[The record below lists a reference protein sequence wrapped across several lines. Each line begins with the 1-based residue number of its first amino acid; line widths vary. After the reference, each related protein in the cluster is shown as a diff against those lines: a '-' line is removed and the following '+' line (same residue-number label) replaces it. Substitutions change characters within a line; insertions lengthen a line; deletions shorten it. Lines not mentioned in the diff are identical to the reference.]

1 MPSAKAESAP
11 VISGIGVAT
20 AFGYGVSTFRQAL
33 RQPGNRFGVMQRP
46 GRHALDATFP
56 GAELPDP
63 PAGILAA
70 RIARTTGLTGHVAVA
85 VLQEA
90 WRDANLDRV
99 APEKIGLVIGGSNT
113 QAREH
118 LLIQQSYAAKL
129 HFLSPQYGHRFFDS
143 DLCGLCTSVFPIRG
157 FAYTLG
163 GASASG
169 LLAVQHAADAV
180 RSGRVEACIALGALQ
195 DLSYFECQALR
206 SLGAMGSVCRPFDQ
220 GRDGFVF
227 GECSAA
233 LVLSRSGPGYGR
245 VLGAAHIADGN
256 RGPEPS
262 LDGEVRAIRMALA
275 DAGIAA
281 EEIDYVNPHGTGSPL
296 GDDTEVAALREA
308 GLTHARINATK
319 SIIGHGLSAAGAV
332 ELVAVLL
339 QMTGGFLHPTRNLE
353 NPIAPD
359 LHWANG
365 ESFQARTA
373 LKLSFGFGGINTAL
387 VAGALEA

>member
-46 GRHALDATFP
+46 GRHASDATFP

-63 PAGILAA
+63 PAGILSA

-206 SLGAMGSVCRPFDQ
+206 SLGAMAVSAGRLTRVATASYSGS
-220 GRDGFVF
+220 
-227 GECSAA
+227 
-233 LVLSRSGPGYGR
+233 
-245 VLGAAHIADGN
+245 
-256 RGPEPS
+256 
-262 LDGEVRAIRMALA
+262 
-275 DAGIAA
+275 
-281 EEIDYVNPHGTGSPL
+281 
-296 GDDTEVAALREA
+296 
-308 GLTHARINATK
+308 
-319 SIIGHGLSAAGAV
+319 
-332 ELVAVLL
+332 
-339 QMTGGFLHPTRNLE
+339 
-353 NPIAPD
+353 AP
-359 LHWANG
+359 
-365 ESFQARTA
+365 RR
-373 LKLSFGFGGINTAL
+373 LSFRAPVQAMDASLAPRTSPMETADPSHRSRAKSVRFGWR
-387 VAGALEA
+387 